1 MLGFSKLLWLYFVE
15 VVLLLLAEG
24 NSNSDVTNK
33 TLGARTSMMLEKMF
47 NGYDKRLRPDFGGA
61 SCKINISLHVSSM
74 VPIKEIDMEVTI
86 VMFFRQHWTDS
97 RLAYGPS
104 LGIPKIKLL
113 GNIVDQVWLPDTFFI
128 NDLSGAK
135 PSKDFL
141 FELTEDGR
149 ITYSHRKS
157 LRLYCP
163 MDLRKFPM
171 DKKICEMDFESFSYD
186 VRDVFYSWLNQDPV
200 QIDNKVQIPQ
210 FMLMDWRLK
219 FTLHE
224 YTTGN
229 FSRLSAVFRFKRQL
243 GFYLLQEFIPTV
255 LIVALSWVGFWID
268 ERSVPAR
275 VSLGITTVLALTTLM
290 FGIQASLPRVGHVK
304 AIDVFLMGSFIFV
317 FATLIEYAIIC
328 HLLSIHQT
336 TSEVSDTFHQVFEGK
351 QVELQKRRGNRKHDS
366 LLSNFRSRFFGKRIS
381 DVNTGQASSV
391 HQGQRCRIDQH
402 CRKLFPMAYVLFL
415 SIYFVVYYFADF

>member
-1 MLGFSKLLWLYFVE
+1 LGQQAVTTT
-15 VVLLLLAEG
+15 LLLF
-24 NSNSDVTNK
+24 SDVTNK
-33 TLGARTSMMLEKMF
+33 TVGARTSMMLEKILV
-47 NGYDKRLRPDFGGA
+47 GYDKRLRPDFGGA
-61 SCKINISLHVSSM
+61 PCRINISLHVSSM

-86 VMFFRQHWTDS
+86 VMFFRQHWTDP

-104 LGIPKIKLL
+104 LGISKMKLL
-113 GNIVDQVWLPDTFFI
+113 GNVVDQVWLPDTVFI
-128 NDLSGAK
+128 NDLSDAK

-171 DKKICEMDFESFSYD
+171 DKQICEMEFESYSYD
-186 VRDVFYSWLNQDPV
+186 VGDVFYSWLNQESV
-200 QIDNKVQIPQ
+200 KIGNKVQIPQ
-210 FMLMDWRLK
+210 FTLMDWRQK
-219 FTLHE
+219 FILHE
-224 YTTGN
+224 YSTGN
-229 FSRLSAVFRFKRQL
+229 FSRLAAVFRFKRQL
-243 GFYLLQEFIPTV
+243 GFYLLQEFVPTV

-336 TSEVSDTFHQVFEGK
+336 TSEVSDTFHEVFERK
-351 QVELQKRRGNRKHDS
+351 QVELQ
-366 LLSNFRSRFFGKRIS
+366 
-381 DVNTGQASSV
+381 VN
-391 HQGQRCRIDQH
+391 
-402 CRKLFPMAYVLFL
+402 VL
-415 SIYFVVYYFADF
+415 